1 VVPETRI
8 GFGRKRNALRDIILC
23 VDQSGSMAASVVYSG
38 VFGAVLASLPA
49 VRTRMVVFDTA
60 VVDLTEELDDP
71 VDLLF
76 GTQLGGGTDIN
87 RALAYC
93 QQLVQNPQDTIL
105 ILLSD
110 LYEGGNREEMIQRA
124 AALAASGVQMI
135 ALLALSDSGAPAFDR
150 NIAGAFAGLSIPAF
164 ACTPDKFPDLMAAA
178 IQRRDISAWAAQEEI
193 TTAKG

>member
-1 VVPETRI
+1 MTKGKVVAEFAEQAARVLGTVGVRDTVVQVDF
-8 GFGRKRNALRDIILC
+8 GFAP
-23 VDQSGSMAASVVYSG
+23 ASV
-38 VFGAVLASLPA
+38 AVLGKHVEDFL
-49 VRTRMVVFDTA
+49 
-60 VVDLTEELDDP
+60 DLTEELDDP

-150 NIAGAFAGLSIPAF
+150 NVAGAFAALSIPAF